1 MPRAR
6 PPSYTGKRCPG
17 RHRLQPTPGWWRS
30 GRRPAASWALAK
42 PPTERS
48 SRREFSMQI
57 VQGLETYPP
66 DAPPA
71 AVALG
76 VFDGVHLAHRAI
88 LATGVARARAAGVR
102 ALACPFEPHP
112 AQGLQPKNPPV
123 PLSPPRERVALI
135 AQAGVDTTVVLSFT
149 PELAAVEAEAFVRD
163 VLVERLH
170 ARDVVVG
177 YNHRFGRGA
186 RGDARLLQVL
196 AERLGFRAHVVPPL
210 MIDGVPVSSTEIRSA
225 LKAGDLE
232 RAARY
237 LGRHYAIMGEVVQGA
252 GRGRTLGFPT
262 ANLRPDRELLIPTGV
277 YAGRMDV
284 GSESHSAVVNI
295 GVRPTFGEHTLV
307 VEAPALDF
315 SGSLYGRHVRLGFV
329 SRLREERKFPGL
341 DALKAQI
348 EHDIAAARECLGS
361 HNFTP
366 GDFGGTMPPNCR

>member
-1 MPRAR
+1 
-6 PPSYTGKRCPG
+6 
-17 RHRLQPTPGWWRS
+17 
-30 GRRPAASWALAK
+30 
-42 PPTERS
+42 
-48 SRREFSMQI
+48 MQI
-57 VQGLETYPP
+57 VQGLENYPS

-88 LATGVARARAAGVR
+88 LATGVARARAAGAR
-102 ALACPFEPHP
+102 ALACTFEPHP
-112 AQGLQPKNPPV
+112 AQVLHPKTAPV
-123 PLSPPRERVALI
+123 PISTPRERLELI
-135 AQAGVDTTVVLSFT
+135 AQAGVDATVVLTFT
-149 PELAAVEAEAFVRD
+149 PELAAVEAEAFVKD
-163 VLVERLH
+163 VLVERLR

-186 RGDARLLQVL
+186 RGDALLLQAL
-196 AERLGFRAHVVPPL
+196 AERFGFRPHVVPPL

-237 LGRHYAIMGEVVQGA
+237 LGRHYAIRGEVVQGA

-262 ANLRPDRELLIPTGV
+262 ANVKPDREPLIPTGV
-277 YAGRMDV
+277 YAGRIEV
-284 GSESHSAVVNI
+284 ERESHSAVVNV

-307 VEAPALDF
+307 IEAHVLDF
-315 SGSLYGRHVRLGFV
+315 SGSLYGRPVRLGFV
-329 SRLREERKFPGL
+329 SRIREERKFPGL
-341 DALKAQI
+341 DALKTQI
-348 EHDIAAARECLGS
+348 MHDVAAARERLGS